1 MTEYNISDL
10 VAFSADQRP
19 AEFEAAFNSLIASK
33 LEDAVN
39 NRKIEVA
46 QRMFNRIDQEESDVE
61 ETEDG
66 ETAE

>member
-1 MTEYNISDL
+1 MTEYNITDL
-10 VAFSADQRP
+10 IAFSSQQKP
-19 AEFEAAFNSLIASK
+19 AEFEAAFNSVIASK

-46 QRMFNRIDQEESDVE
+46 QRMFNRIDQEETDVE

-66 ETAE
+66 ETTE